1 VTAERTE
8 GARDADDAADA
19 GDGAQR
25 RRRGRP
31 RRIDRDQIV
40 AAARQIAPEALTM
53 QAVADALGVDRTA
66 LHYYVGDRD
75 GLLELVVADLFDAEL
90 RAIDLPV
97 DAVWQDVLRA
107 YARAIHEGVLKY
119 GATRM
124 NFRIS
129 GAGGAESLALTE
141 RVLVA
146 LTEGGF
152 GIDDAG
158 RILTLVSGLAMSAAH
173 DVLGTADSR
182 LHHQMPEVARA
193 LKGFADNNFP
203 LLGAVVARRAEAS
216 ATDFDFNLGVVIA
229 GLERVLEDNRRKLP
243 EGVSTVDEQGGTGG
257 RGVQE
262 QMDDG

>member
-1 VTAERTE
+1 
-8 GARDADDAADA
+8 
-19 GDGAQR
+19 
-25 RRRGRP
+25 
-31 RRIDRDQIV
+31 
-40 AAARQIAPEALTM
+40 M

-90 RAIDLPV
+90 RAIDLPD
-97 DAVWQDVLRA
+97 DADWQDILRA
-107 YARAIHEGVLKY
+107 YANAIHQGVLKY

-129 GAGGAESLALTE
+129 GAGGAQSLALTE
-141 RVLVA
+141 RVLAA
-146 LTEGGF
+146 LVEGGF

-193 LKGFADNNFP
+193 LKSFPDTDFP
-203 LLGAVVARRAEAS
+203 LLAAVVTRRADAS
-216 ATDFDFNLGVVIA
+216 ASDFEFNLDVVIT
-229 GLERVLEDNRRKLP
+229 GLERRLA
-243 EGVSTVDEQGGTGG
+243 SG
-257 RGVQE
+257 R
-262 QMDDG
+262 

>member
-1 VTAERTE
+1 MTAERT
-8 GARDADDAADA
+8 AD
-19 GDGAQR
+19 GGHR
-25 RRRGRP
+25 RPRGRP

-90 RAIDLPV
+90 RAIDLPD
-97 DAVWQDVLRA
+97 DADWQDILRA
-107 YARAIHEGVLKY
+107 YANAIHQGVLKY

-129 GAGGAESLALTE
+129 GAGGAQSLALTE
-141 RVLVA
+141 RVLAA
-146 LTEGGF
+146 LVEGGF

-193 LKGFADNNFP
+193 LKSFPDTDFP
-203 LLGAVVARRAEAS
+203 LLAAVVTRRADAS
-216 ATDFDFNLGVVIA
+216 ASDFEFNLDVVIT
-229 GLERVLEDNRRKLP
+229 GLERRLA
-243 EGVSTVDEQGGTGG
+243 SG
-257 RGVQE
+257 R
-262 QMDDG
+262 

>member
-1 VTAERTE
+1 MTAGRAED
-8 GARDADDAADA
+8 GAR
-19 GDGAQR
+19 R

-40 AAARQIAPEALTM
+40 AAARQIAPESLTM

-90 RAIDLPV
+90 GAIDLPA
-97 DAVWQDVLRA
+97 DAAWQDVLRA
-107 YARAIHEGVLKY
+107 YANAIHQGVLKY

-129 GAGGAESLALTE
+129 GVGGAASLGLTE
-141 RVLVA
+141 RVLTT
-146 LTEGGF
+146 LTAVGF

-173 DVLGTADSR
+173 DVLGAADSR

-193 LKGFADNNFP
+193 LQDFDADHFP
-203 LLGAVVARRAEAS
+203 LLGAVVARRTEAS
-216 ATDFDFNLGVVIA
+216 ATDLDFNLGIVVA
-229 GLERVLEDNRRKLP
+229 GLEHMLE
-243 EGVSTVDEQGGTGG
+243 
-257 RGVQE
+257 RG
-262 QMDDG
+262 D

>member
-1 VTAERTE
+1 
-8 GARDADDAADA
+8 
-19 GDGAQR
+19 
-25 RRRGRP
+25 
-31 RRIDRDQIV
+31 
-40 AAARQIAPEALTM
+40 M

-90 RAIDLPV
+90 GAIDLPA
-97 DAVWQDVLRA
+97 DAAWQDVLRA
-107 YARAIHEGVLKY
+107 YANAIHQGVLKY

-141 RVLVA
+141 RVLAA
-146 LTEGGF
+146 LTDGGF
-152 GIDDAG
+152 GVDDAG

-173 DVLGTADSR
+173 DVLGAADSR

-193 LKGFADNNFP
+193 LQNFADSDFP

-216 ATDFDFNLGVVIA
+216 TTDFEFNLDVVIT
-229 GLERVLEDNRRKLP
+229 GLERRLA
-243 EGVSTVDEQGGTGG
+243 SG
-257 RGVQE
+257 R
-262 QMDDG
+262 